1 MGRSK
6 KNKTKDKRLKFKSL
20 MKIIAGV
27 DEVGR
32 GSLIGPVYAAAVI
45 LNKSVNSKIIKDS
58 KILTKE
64 KREILFNYIKKNSI
78 WATGKASVKE
88 IDKINILQAS
98 LLAMKRAIKKLKKK
112 PSQVLIDGNKIPDL
126 KNYNLRAIVKG
137 DQKIPSISAASI
149 IAKVTRDNF
158 IKTLAKKNKGYY
170 WDQNFGYGTK
180 QHLKAIKKLGVN
192 KHHRKTF
199 SPVSKL
205 RTHKI

>member
-6 KNKTKDKRLKFKSL
+6 KNKTEDKRLKFKGL

-58 KILTKE
+58 KTLTKE

-126 KNYNLRAIVKG
+126 KNYKLKAIVKG

-180 QHLKAIKKLGVN
+180 RHLKAIKKFGVN

-199 SPVSKL
+199 LPISKL
-205 RTHKI
+205 KKHNI

>member
-1 MGRSK
+1 
-6 KNKTKDKRLKFKSL
+6 
-20 MKIIAGV
+20 MKVTAGV

-45 LNKSVNSKIIKDS
+45 LNRSINIRLLKDS
-58 KILTKE
+58 KLVAKD
-64 KREILFNYIKKNSI
+64 KRKLLSNYIKKNSI
-78 WATGKASVKE
+78 WAVGKASVKE

-112 PSQVLIDGNKIPDL
+112 PSHILIDGNKVPDL
-126 KNYNLRAIVKG
+126 KNYNLKAIIKG

-149 IAKVTRDNF
+149 IAKVSRDKF
-158 IKTLAKKNKGYY
+158 ITTLARDNKGYG

-180 QHLKAIKKLGVN
+180 HHLKAIKKLGIN

-199 SPVSKL
+199 SPISKIKA
-205 RTHKI
+205 HNI